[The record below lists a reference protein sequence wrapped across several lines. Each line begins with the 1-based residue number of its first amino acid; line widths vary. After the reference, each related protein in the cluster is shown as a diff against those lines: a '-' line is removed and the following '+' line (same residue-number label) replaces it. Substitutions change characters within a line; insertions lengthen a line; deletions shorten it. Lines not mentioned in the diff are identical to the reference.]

1 MQQNSQNEI
10 YRSIG
15 KKELWRYAKKRKKLI
30 LDDLKAVSQY
40 LRVCVYFV
48 SQ

>member
-1 MQQNSQNEI
+1 MKQKLPFSIKTLMQQNSQNEI

-30 LDDLKAVSQY
+30 LDDLKE
-40 LRVCVYFV
+40 R
-48 SQ
+48 